1 MTRAHVNV
9 AGWGSVARM
18 HPTSPQLSGDTLAHV
33 SEETSSYQADDQFD
47 RQYDDQTDTQ
57 VDEALDAMS
66 DVRRQLAEVPAAVVV
81 ANHAMGLYELAA
93 IHLSAAPPDLFQA
106 ALSIDAFACLVEGL
120 GDRIGENA
128 ATLRDA
134 LGNIRIA
141 FVQIKNQ
148 LTADAGPPAEEP
160 RPSSSDPA

>member
-1 MTRAHVNV
+1 MYACIC
-9 AGWGSVARM
+9 
-18 HPTSPQLSGDTLAHV
+18 HPT
-33 SEETSSYQADDQFD
+33 
-47 RQYDDQTDTQ
+47 TDTQ

-93 IHLSAAPPDLFQA
+93 IHLSAAPPDLVQA

-148 LTADAGPPAEEP
+148 LTAEASAPGA
-160 RPSSSDPA
+160 